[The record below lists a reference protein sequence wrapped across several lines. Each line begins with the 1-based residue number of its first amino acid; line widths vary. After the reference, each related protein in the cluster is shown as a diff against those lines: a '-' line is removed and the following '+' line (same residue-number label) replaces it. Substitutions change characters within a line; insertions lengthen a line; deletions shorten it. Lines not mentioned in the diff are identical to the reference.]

1 MKQKIFISAA
11 PSIYA
16 IDNVGIVLSTLKE
29 DTLIEGALLPSI
41 FSLLAKT
48 PSSTEELLA
57 QLNTQ
62 FSPAKIVG
70 TTQQLI
76 AMKLLGFEATTVI
89 KNDAEH
95 DFIKAQLKKLF
106 TQAIGQL
113 ALSTTF
119 FENIVTQNTEDNVT
133 HVNLS
138 DNQILIP
145 PATGLCASCINA
157 RILSHRPL
165 LKFAAENKD
174 NTQFISRYRADKPAR
189 ERLQDLVKKY
199 EGALDPHFFWDIDLI
214 TNTAT
219 SFEVQPKGSCDL
231 CNTSNTMT
239 SNFHKDIRALKTTRT
254 QGFRVRTLE
263 ETYQSLLPLVHP
275 IVGVISKLEPY
286 RSLENELVCNYS
298 SGRNLAF
305 SSTNRFWLN
314 NHLRS
319 SSGGKGKTALQA
331 KVGALC
337 EGVERYSMV
346 HQGQQPDIT
355 APYNPED
362 DAFIHP
368 HACLNFSP
376 DQYINRGAI
385 NATVK
390 SFHQLVPQPFD
401 ESTPQHWSKA
411 YSLTRDKP
419 CFILSEIA
427 YAQYSDKNEETFFA
441 YPDSN
446 GCAAGNTHLE
456 AILQGTLELIE
467 RDAAAIWWYNRCERP
482 HMDIESIGNTYINE
496 VRDYYSE
503 LNRAFHILDITTD
516 LETPCF
522 VAVSYN
528 QKTQTEILYAFGCHV
543 DPNIAIERCVIELN
557 QLLPVAMTQRS
568 SNSDQ
573 TLYTWMD
580 TQSIEAHPHLNA
592 NQPTALNFKTA
603 YPDKIEFLEQAI
615 QTLTGR
621 LAEQSIELIAFDL
634 TQRDT
639 QLPVVRML
647 APGLRHF
654 WRRTGPGRL
663 FDVPERLG
671 WVESV
676 LTEEQLNPHSITI

>member
-1 MKQKIFISAA
+1 MKQKLFICAA
-11 PSIYA
+11 PALYS
-16 IDNVGIVLSTLKE
+16 IDNVGIILSTFKE
-29 DTLIEGALLPSI
+29 DTMIEGALLPSI

-48 PSSTEELLA
+48 PCSTEELLA

-70 TTQQLI
+70 TVQQLI
-76 AMKLLGFEATTVI
+76 AMKLLSTEASAT
-89 KNDAEH
+89 KNNTEH
-95 DFIKAQLKKLF
+95 ESTNNLLKKLF
-106 TQAIGQL
+106 SQPISQL

-119 FENIVTQNTEDNVT
+119 FERIVFQSTEDNTT
-133 HVNLS
+133 HVNIS
-138 DNQILIP
+138 DKKILIT
-145 PATGLCASCINA
+145 PATGLCASCVSA

-165 LKFAAENKD
+165 LKFAAENKTSAQLI
-174 NTQFISRYRADKPAR
+174 NSHTTELPQEQLNKL
-189 ERLQDLVKKY
+189 LQKY
-199 EGALDPHFFWDIDLI
+199 EGALDPHLFWDIDLA
-214 TNTAT
+214 TNTA
-219 SFEVQPKGSCDL
+219 SSYAVQPKGSCGV
-231 CNTSNTMT
+231 CNTKSTTASGFN
-239 SNFHKDIRALKTTRT
+239 KDIETLKTNRT

-263 ETYQSLLPLVHP
+263 ETYQNLLPLVHP
-275 IVGVISKLEPY
+275 IAGVISKLEPY
-286 RSLENELVCNYS
+286 RSLKNELVCNYS

-355 APYNPED
+355 APYKPED
-362 DAFIHP
+362 DAFIDP
-368 HACLNFSP
+368 HTCLNFSST
-376 DQYINRGAI
+376 QYQNRGAI
-385 NATVK
+385 NSAVK
-390 SFHQLVPQPFD
+390 SFHQLIPQPFN
-401 ESTPQHWSKA
+401 ESAPQHWSKA

-427 YAQYSDKNEETFFA
+427 YAQYSDKNEDTFFA

-467 RDAAAIWWYNRCERP
+467 RDAAALWWYNRCERP
-482 HMDIESIGNTYINE
+482 HIDIDSIGNAYINE

-528 QKTQTEILYAFGCHV
+528 KKTQTEILYAFGCHV

-557 QLLPVAMTQRS
+557 QLLPVALTQRS

-573 TLYTWMD
+573 TLYAWMD
-580 TQSIEAHPHLNA
+580 TQKIEAHPHLNA
-592 NQPTALNFKTA
+592 NQPAAINFKAA
-603 YPDKIEFLEQAI
+603 YPHKIEILEEAI

-634 TQRDT
+634 TQKDT

-663 FDVPERLG
+663 FDVPVKLG
-671 WVESV
+671 WIDKK
-676 LTEEQLNPHSITI
+676 LTEEQLNSYSITI

>member
-1 MKQKIFISAA
+1 M
-11 PSIYA
+11 
-16 IDNVGIVLSTLKE
+16 
-29 DTLIEGALLPSI
+29 IEGALLPSI
-41 FSLLAKT
+41 FSLVAKK
-48 PSSTEELLA
+48 PCSTEELLT

-62 FSPAKIVG
+62 FSPAKIVAAV
-70 TTQQLI
+70 QQLI
-76 AMKLLGFEATTVI
+76 AKKLLSTEAEAPNNTEHELT
-89 KNDAEH
+89 KNR
-95 DFIKAQLKKLF
+95 LKKLF
-106 TQAIGQL
+106 NQPIGPL
-113 ALSTTF
+113 TLSSTF
-119 FENIVTQNTEDNVT
+119 FEHIVFQSTEDNIT
-133 HVNLS
+133 HINIS
-138 DNQILIP
+138 DKQILIT
-145 PATGLCASCINA
+145 PATGLCASCISA

-165 LKFAAENKD
+165 LKFAAENKKSAQLI
-174 NTQFISRYRADKPAR
+174 NRHTTGLPQEQLNKL
-189 ERLQDLVKKY
+189 LQKF
-199 EGALDPHFFWDIDLI
+199 EGALDPHLFWDIDL
-214 TNTAT
+214 TNNTA
-219 SFEVQPKGSCDL
+219 SSYAVQPKGGCNT
-231 CNTSNTMT
+231 CNTSNTVT
-239 SNFHKDIRALKTTRT
+239 SYFHKDIETLKTTRT

-263 ETYQSLLPLVHP
+263 ETYQNLLPLVHP
-275 IVGVISKLEPY
+275 VVGIISKLAPY

-346 HQGQQPDIT
+346 HQGQQPAIT
-355 APYNPED
+355 APYKPED

-368 HACLNFSP
+368 HTCLNFSP
-376 DQYINRGAI
+376 AQYQNKDAI
-385 NATVK
+385 NSAVK
-390 SFHQLVPQPFD
+390 SFHQLIPQPFD
-401 ESTPQHWSKA
+401 ESTTHHWSKA
-411 YSLTRDKP
+411 YSLTKDKP

-427 YAQYSDKNEETFFA
+427 YAQYSDKNEDTFFA

-482 HMDIESIGNTYINE
+482 HIDIDSIGNSYINE
-496 VRDYYSE
+496 VRDYYNG

-528 QKTQTEILYAFGCHV
+528 KKTQTEILYAFGCHV

-557 QLLPVAMTQRS
+557 QLLPVALTARS

-573 TLYTWMD
+573 TLYAWMD
-580 TQSIEAHPHLNA
+580 TQTINDHPHLNT
-592 NQPTALNFKTA
+592 NQPTALNFKTVH
-603 YPDKIEFLEQAI
+603 PNKIEVLEEAI

-654 WRRTGPGRL
+654 WRRTAAGRL
-663 FDVPERLG
+663 YDVPVKLG
-671 WVESV
+671 WVNRE